1 VQSIVRKN
9 LRFLTP
15 VLFHYLQPMTSSLH
29 VYEPGREYPLDAE
42 QQVKLD
48 EKKNALRYENEKFLI
63 KNKDLTDITRFLLAS
78 VLKSKPEKP
87 VDAIATLVADDS
99 FAEKVRAH
107 AAFLRESEELNSAAE
122 VVQGCRL

>member
-1 VQSIVRKN
+1 
-9 LRFLTP
+9 
-15 VLFHYLQPMTSSLH
+15 MTSSLH

-78 VLKSKPEKP
+78 VLKSKPENP
-87 VDAIATLVADDS
+87 VDAIATLVADDR
-99 FAEKVRAH
+99 FADKVRAH

>member
-1 VQSIVRKN
+1 
-9 LRFLTP
+9 
-15 VLFHYLQPMTSSLH
+15 M
-29 VYEPGREYPLDAE
+29 
-42 QQVKLD
+42 KLD

-78 VLKSKPEKP
+78 VLKSKPENP
-87 VDAIATLVADDS
+87 VDAIATLVADDT
-99 FAEKVRAH
+99 FADKVRAH